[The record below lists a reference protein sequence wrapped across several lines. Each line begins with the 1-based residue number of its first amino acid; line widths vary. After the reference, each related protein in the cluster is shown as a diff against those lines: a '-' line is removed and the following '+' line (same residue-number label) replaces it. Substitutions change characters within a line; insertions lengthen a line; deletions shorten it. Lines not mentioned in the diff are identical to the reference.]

1 MSFLESRFH
10 KKVLSSKIK
19 MGDCG
24 CKEGEEKITHIRG
37 RNLLKL
43 IRGIPKKEIELPL
56 HGPSDGPSDGVKLPI
71 GGEIIIKTETL
82 PFTVEEITTSNC
94 YELEELSLEA
104 QIERKRLDH
113 LLFKIE
119 QLRCRNIVVTKNEH
133 P

>member
-1 MSFLESRFH
+1 
-10 KKVLSSKIK
+10 

-56 HGPSDGPSDGVKLPI
+56 GASGAGPSGE
-71 GGEIIIKTETL
+71 EIIIKTETL